1 MEPTSQNNPMYCRS
15 CGKEI
20 TTDSVYCESCGTPV
34 SSPPKRVYEPE
45 EDPGYERAEP
55 DGQQKL
61 EDFYSS
67 FKFPEITVPPRI
79 GRALTLG
86 WDIQMQDIVG
96 VILVTLAF
104 ILLSLL
110 SAIPI
115 IGYFLVIALQVGM
128 IGWAEER
135 RRGLQSGPG
144 AMVRIALNR
153 FTESVLLALVLIAVS
168 IVITLPLFIAYF
180 WFFWSIITAAVT
192 ASSSS
197 SGSISSIP
205 YPALLMGPAMLLLAI
220 FWVFIL
226 GFVGGP
232 LIASMQ
238 SMVAWGIANGRSFQE
253 SLAWAWERMKSNV
266 LGWWIAGF
274 VISLISGLGTY
285 LCYVGILITYP
296 WSVLSWAVIV
306 SDRGESESLGKPDK

>member
-1 MEPTSQNNPMYCRS
+1 MYCRN
-15 CGKEI
+15 CGVEI
-20 TTDSVYCESCGTPV
+20 LADSVYCVSCGTPV
-34 SSPPKRVYEPE
+34 SSLPKPYEKPE
-45 EDPGYERAEP
+45 EEPGYERTEP

-61 EDFYSS
+61 EDFYSG

-86 WDIQMQDIVG
+86 WDIMMQDIVG
-96 VILVTLAF
+96 VILVALAF

-110 SAIPI
+110 SVIPI
-115 IGYFLVIALQVGM
+115 LGYFIVVALQVGM

-135 RRGLQSGPG
+135 RRGIQSGPG

-153 FTESVLLALVLIAVS
+153 FTESLLLALVLIAVS

-180 WFFWSIITAAVT
+180 GFFISIITAAVT

-197 SGSISSIP
+197 SHSVSSIP
-205 YPALLMGPAMLLLAI
+205 YPTLLMGPVMLLLAI
-220 FWVFIL
+220 AWVFIFGL
-226 GFVGGP
+226 VGGP

-238 SMVAWGIANGRSFQE
+238 SMVAWGIANGKSFQE

-274 VISLISGLGTY
+274 VINIISGLGVY
-285 LCYVGILITYP
+285 LCYVGMLITYP

-306 SDRGESESLGKPDK
+306 SDSGESESLSKLDK

>member
-1 MEPTSQNNPMYCRS
+1 MYCRS
-15 CGKEI
+15 CGVEI
-20 TTDSVYCESCGTPV
+20 TSDSVFCESCGTPV
-34 SSPPKRVYEPE
+34 SSPPKPYDKPE
-45 EDPGYERAEP
+45 KEPGYERTENGSP
-55 DGQQKL
+55 EQKL

-79 GRALTLG
+79 GRALAVG

-96 VILVTLAF
+96 VILVALAF
-104 ILLSLL
+104 FALNLL

-115 IGYFLVIALQVGM
+115 LGYFLVVALQVGM

-135 RRGLQSGPG
+135 RRGIQNGPG

-153 FTESVLLALVLIAVS
+153 FTESVLLALVLIVVS
-168 IVITLPLFIAYF
+168 LVIMLPLFIAYF
-180 WFFWSIITAAVT
+180 WFFWSIITTAVT

-197 SGSISSIP
+197 STSTSLIML
-205 YPALLMGPAMLLLAI
+205 PALLMGDAMLLLAMG
-220 FWVFIL
+220 WVFIFGL
-226 GFVGGP
+226 VGGP

-238 SMVAWGIANGRSFQE
+238 SMVAWGIANGRTFQE
-253 SLAWAWERMKSNV
+253 SLAWAWERIKSNV

-274 VISLISGLGTY
+274 VLNIISGLGVY
-285 LCYVGILITYP
+285 LCYVGMLITYP

-306 SDRGESESLGKPDK
+306 SDRDESESLDKPDK